1 VVGSEAMNELIA
13 ASTELAV
20 ALDETRQMY
29 IDAQSSHC
37 NTLNVATRAIQS
49 CITAH
54 EVGKDDLVW
63 PDLNQLMNTL
73 KDLELTIQLALTSL
87 RDRD

>member
-1 VVGSEAMNELIA
+1 VVGFKAMNELIA

-37 NTLNVATRAIQS
+37 NTLNVATRVIQS
-49 CITAH
+49 CIYFLKRQ
-54 EVGKDDLVW
+54 GL
-63 PDLNQLMNTL
+63 TL
-73 KDLELTIQLALTSL
+73 SPNY
-87 RDRD
+87 